1 MKVQTMFVHTPPWR
15 LLLAYRFAGPLAV
28 AFTALV
34 VATNEFGAR
43 ADVDVNAK
51 RDMTV
56 KMRLAVGDGR
66 RTVLLME
73 SALRGYFLT
82 GRREYREPY
91 DRARARTSSDVQAL
105 RELAQQVPDHRAEI
119 GQLVEALQFK
129 VSELSEVMRL
139 FDAGERDHAL
149 NLILTDIG
157 REQMERINEI
167 VDGVIRGEEQAYAR
181 SAVQRD
187 RVQVWRR
194 IALYS
199 LVLLWLGAV
208 FAARRMAGEHE
219 SERASHLLALNAE
232 RDKLEDEVMRRT
244 RELSDLARY
253 LQTVREDERS
263 HLARELHDE
272 LGGLLTA
279 AKLDVA
285 RARRRMASAAPE
297 AAECI
302 DQLAQTLDAGIALKR
317 RIIEDLRPSSLI
329 DLGLQ
334 KTLDILCE
342 EFAKRAGIQVRTSI
356 AELELSDDREL
367 AVYRIVQEALTNV
380 AKYANAKT
388 VHVTLKQVTDQARV
402 EVRDDGVGFDPK
414 RLRRGTH
421 GLAGMRFRTQ
431 SFGGDWQ
438 IDSAPGKGTS
448 LRASIPMLAP
458 KEGAVLPD
466 EGPVSA

>member
-1 MKVQTMFVHTPPWR
+1 MFVRTPPWR
-15 LLLAYRFAGPLAV
+15 LVLSYRFAGLLAV

-56 KMRLAVGDGR
+56 KMRLAVGNGR

-73 SALRGYFLT
+73 SAQRGYFLT

-91 DRARARTSSDVQAL
+91 DGARARTSSDVQAL
-105 RELAQQVPDHRAEI
+105 RELAQQVPEHRAEI

-157 REQMERINEI
+157 RDQMERINEI

-208 FAARRMAGEHE
+208 FAARRMAREHE

-285 RARRRMASAAPE
+285 RARRRMAGAAPE

-317 RIIEDLRPSSLI
+317 RIIEDLRPSSLT

-380 AKYANAKT
+380 AKYAKAKT
-388 VHVTLKQVTDQARV
+388 VHVTLEQVTDQARV